1 MAFVSDDLFN
11 EICMANDII
20 DYASSFMTIKKNGKN
35 YMACC
40 PFHDDRTPSLKV
52 YDDHFYCFGCGEQG
66 DVIDFTA
73 RYLGVSPHS
82 AAIQLA
88 RDFGIDPHPPAP
100 LYLLN
105 ENAELPSEE
114 QPCILSLSREVQRL
128 RRWKWEFAPQNVGDL
143 WDDRFVEACLNLDEK
158 EYQLDLQLDPSAWR
172 PAA

>member
-1 MAFVSDDLFN
+1 
-11 EICMANDII
+11 
-20 DYASSFMTIKKNGKN
+20 MTIYKRIKETVTALDAAQMYGMNVRSNG
-35 YMACC
+35 MTTC
-40 PFHDDRTPSLKV
+40 PFHEDHTPSLKLDKR
-52 YDDHFYCFGCGEQG
+52 YYCFGCGEQG

-100 LYLLN
+100 LYIPN
-105 ENAELPSEE
+105 ENAEPISEE

-172 PAA
+172 PSA

>member
-1 MAFVSDDLFN
+1 MNLYQRIKAAVTTRQAAENYGLKVSQSGMAL
-11 EICMANDII
+11 
-20 DYASSFMTIKKNGKN
+20 
-35 YMACC
+35 C
-40 PFHDDRTPSLKV
+40 PFHDDHHPSLKV
-52 YDDHFYCFGCGEQG
+52 DKRYYCFGCGEQG

-73 RYLGVSPHS
+73 RY
-82 AAIQLA
+82 LA

-105 ENAELPSEE
+105 ENAELTSEEE
-114 QPCILSLSREVQRL
+114 QPCILSLSRDVQRL

-172 PAA
+172 PSA

>member
-1 MAFVSDDLFN
+1 MNLYQRIKAAVTTRMAAESYGLKVSPSG
-11 EICMANDII
+11 MAL
-20 DYASSFMTIKKNGKN
+20 
-35 YMACC
+35 C
-40 PFHDDRTPSLKV
+40 PFHDDHHPSLKLDER
-52 YDDHFYCFGCGEQG
+52 YYCFGCGEQG

-82 AAIQLA
+82 AAIQLS

-100 LYLLN
+100 LYLPN
-105 ENAELPSEE
+105 ENAEPNPDADAL
-114 QPCILSLSREVQRL
+114 CILSLSREVQRL

-172 PAA
+172 PSA

>member
-1 MAFVSDDLFN
+1 MSLYKRVKAAVTARMAAENFGLAVDHSG
-11 EICMANDII
+11 MAR
-20 DYASSFMTIKKNGKN
+20 
-35 YMACC
+35 C
-40 PFHDDRTPSLKV
+40 PFHDDHHPSLKLSKR
-52 YDDHFYCFGCGEQG
+52 YYCFGCGESG

-73 RYLGVSPHS
+73 KYLGISKYS

-88 RDFGIDPHPPAP
+88 RDFGIDPRPPKQMHIPKA
-100 LYLLN
+100 
-105 ENAELPSEE
+105 NAGTFRKKE

-172 PAA
+172 PSA

>member
-1 MAFVSDDLFN
+1 MNLYQRIKAAVTARMAAENYGLKVSPSG
-11 EICMANDII
+11 MAL
-20 DYASSFMTIKKNGKN
+20 
-35 YMACC
+35 C
-40 PFHDDRTPSLKV
+40 PFHDDHHPSLKLDKR
-52 YDDHFYCFGCGEQG
+52 YYSFGCGEQG

-114 QPCILSLSREVQRL
+114 EQPCILSLSREVQKL
-128 RRWKWEFAPQNVGDL
+128 RRWKQEYAPKHFEDP
-143 WDDRFVEACLNLDEK
+143 WDPHFVKACQEEAHAEYRLDCALGL
-158 EYQLDLQLDPSAWR
+158 EYGA
-172 PAA
+172 